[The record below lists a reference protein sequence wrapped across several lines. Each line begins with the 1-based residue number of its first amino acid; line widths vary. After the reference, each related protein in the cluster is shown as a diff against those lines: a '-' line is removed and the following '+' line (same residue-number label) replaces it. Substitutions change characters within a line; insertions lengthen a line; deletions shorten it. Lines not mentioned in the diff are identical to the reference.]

1 MNDGG
6 QFLRDALL
14 NGSELVECS
23 LIILSLMFAW
33 TLAHFADRCISYLA
47 AMQQTRRF
55 LKKSKA
61 LLKGGELKSVL
72 VLAESLT
79 RSHIAV
85 VYSRYLR
92 EFEKDCEYISFEQSL
107 HAASRAASIAR
118 NDLHEQLRRGLNSLS
133 AISRTAPFVGVFGTC
148 IGILYSFRGYAGN
161 KYGYIAFL
169 ATNLA
174 EALVPTTA
182 GLLVGVL
189 ATWSYNWQSDCLAV
203 FDAEMEIALL
213 ELKSYLKHQRP
224 AEAVKSFLPSNP
236 D

>member
-1 MNDGG
+1 MNDGS

-14 NGSELVECS
+14 NASKLVECS

-47 AMQQTRRF
+47 AMRQTNRF
-55 LKKSKA
+55 LKESKT
-61 LLKGGELKSVL
+61 LLKRGELKSVL

-79 RSHIAV
+79 RGHVAV
-85 VYSRYLR
+85 VYSRCLR
-92 EFEKDCEYISFEQSL
+92 EFEKDCEYISSEQSSY
-107 HAASRAASIAR
+107 AASRVACIAR

-148 IGILYSFRGYAGN
+148 IEILDSFRGYAGS
-161 KYGYIAFL
+161 KSGYIAFL
-169 ATNLA
+169 ATNFA
-174 EALVPTTA
+174 EALVPTTV
-182 GLLVGVL
+182 GLLVGVV
-189 ATWSYNWQSDCLAV
+189 ATWSYNWQNDRLAV

-213 ELKSYLKHQRP
+213 ELESYLKNQSP
-224 AEAVKSFLPSNP
+224 ARVVKPFQPSSP